1 MDKETKKEIDDL
13 KRRLQELETYVT
25 QKKLQQISFPLD
37 KISQDIITNI

>member
-1 MDKETKKEIDDL
+1 MDNEVKKEIEDL

-37 KISQDIITNI
+37 KVSQDIIANL